1 MNFTF
6 PNRSR
11 QDKSTLLPRVGEAGR
26 GLYTRATYA
35 QAAPGLPMV
44 AEYRHYYPF
53 GMQLE
58 TLGYSSGF
66 DLPNNY
72 RYNGKELQT
81 DYGLEWYDYGAR
93 FYDPQLG
100 RWHTVDP
107 LAESSRRWSPYTYCM
122 NNPIRFIDPDG
133 REWVNPYEEYLNT
146 HRSNMDEQQIAEYE
160 QNASRVDQMLSQF
173 KAGDEELFNY
183 IENLAITNENGES
196 VAVKVNVFVVDGDKG
211 NNGQVGETRYGKEDR
226 NDIYNGNPI
235 ITPTTQNPD
244 DGSSSVGFKVSI
256 WDQPSYRDE
265 RLANETGDIRYFM
278 EHNDEARNEKS
289 NAEMSRDEYLNS
301 QSNSF
306 SNKVEKV
313 YRQRKNGKKHEKY
326 PN

>member
-1 MNFTF
+1 
-6 PNRSR
+6 
-11 QDKSTLLPRVGEAGR
+11 
-26 GLYTRATYA
+26 
-35 QAAPGLPMV
+35 
-44 AEYRHYYPF
+44 
-53 GMQLE
+53 
-58 TLGYSSGF
+58 
-66 DLPNNY
+66 
-72 RYNGKELQT
+72 
-81 DYGLEWYDYGAR
+81 
-93 FYDPQLG
+93 
-100 RWHTVDP
+100 
-107 LAESSRRWSPYTYCM
+107 
-122 NNPIRFIDPDG
+122 
-133 REWVNPYEEYLNT
+133 
-146 HRSNMDEQQIAEYE
+146 MDEQQIAEYE